1 MHTRSMFTLTI
12 REAALARAALG
23 GIESRIFHAAAHDR
37 LADLRWLTHP
47 SGPITSDKR
56 DRIIATLTA
65 AVTVL
70 NDQANPATWAHA
82 MTGMPHDP
90 SAVHPLA
97 SGLAA
102 ARQRTADR
110 AAELLVLL
118 SEPATPEP
126 VVTTL
131 ADGPTPAST

>member
-97 SGLAA
+97 SGSCPGADTCR
-102 ARQRTADR
+102 ARWADGR
-110 AAELLVLL
+110 AASGGTQGGLPLRP
-118 SEPATPEP
+118 PA
-126 VVTTL
+126 
-131 ADGPTPAST
+131 